1 MNTFFDGTSLFDTL
15 QATPDANVSLTD
27 GQTFG
32 HDAYTNSA
40 FDHNSSADCY
50 QMDHF
55 APNNPW
61 NNTPSQGALDAWQS
75 NPLDSSH
82 LAMQQHHAH
91 SQNVSFHSASNAN
104 PYTTIDDSGGY
115 IYKHVGDDTTG
126 DWIATVHDGQ
136 VYNCNNDYLGH
147 AGADGNVYDE
157 HDKVIGRVDNQG
169 HVYNSVGHHVSDTT
183 CGVVGGAAYLLT
195 VYHGN
200 VP

>member
-1 MNTFFDGTSLFDTL
+1 MSTFFDDPSTQYFDTL
-15 QATPDANVSLTD
+15 QNTPDANASLMD

-32 HDAYTNSA
+32 HDAYANSA
-40 FDHNSSADCY
+40 FDHNSLADSH
-50 QMDHF
+50 QTDHF
-55 APNNPW
+55 VPENHW
-61 NNTPSQGALDAWQS
+61 NNTALDSWQS
-75 NPLDSSH
+75 NPLDGSH
-82 LAMQQHHAH
+82 LAIQEHTH
-91 SQNVSFHSASNAN
+91 SQDVSFHSASDAN
-104 PYTTIDDSGGY
+104 PYTTLDDSNGY

-136 VYNCNNDYLGH
+136 VYNCSNDYLGH